1 MASQPAAAAAAKAIN
16 PAFNPRTV
24 HFWAPILK
32 WGIVIA
38 GIGDFYRPVES
49 LSVTQNAALLATGSI
64 WTRWC
69 LIIKPKNYP
78 LAAVNFFLAGVG
90 SVQMGRIGIHHWKLK
105 QEAGTT
111 PASTPSPAA

>member
-1 MASQPAAAAAAKAIN
+1 MASQPAAAAATKTLN

-32 WGIVIA
+32 WGLVIA

-69 LIIKPKNYP
+69 LIIKPQNYP

-90 SVQMGRIGIHHWKLK
+90 SVQMGRIGVYVFPMMW
-105 QEAGTT
+105 EGRMVG
-111 PASTPSPAA
+111 